1 MSDKSAKPFSLPV
14 LLDRFK
20 TTVDGVGHSL
30 LGPDFEGFVDQ
41 EIRDVTAQMK
51 LAKERRNEAK
61 ANLLSATAKLAQI
74 KEDLKEQEEQAL
86 KLLRGHR
93 KGKAREVAASIAAVL
108 AVRPDWE
115 TRLEQ
120 AIAAERQHQL
130 AWDQLDRRLKLLK
143 LKLGAYKASANLQR
157 TQASLLRQPGA
168 APAMPET
175 ALKSAQ
181 RLRQTT
187 APSPAPEPEASHPV
201 TETADQ
207 VLQRL
212 EAVLKKSARSSRKS
226 STGKSA

>member
-51 LAKERRNEAK
+51 LAKERRDEAK
-61 ANLLSATAKLAQI
+61 ANRLSATAKLAQI

-93 KGKAREVAASIAAVL
+93 KSKARDVAADIAAIL
-108 AVRPDWE
+108 KVRPDWE
-115 TRLEQ
+115 ARLDQ
-120 AIAAERQHQL
+120 AILAERQHQL
-130 AWDQLDRRLKLLK
+130 DWDQFDRRLKLLK

-175 ALKSAQ
+175 ALKLAQ

-187 APSPAPEPEASHPV
+187 APSPAPEPEPKRPA
-201 TETADQ
+201 TETPDQ

-212 EAVLKKSARSSRKS
+212 EAVLKKPARSTRKTS
-226 STGKSA
+226 SGKSA

>member
-1 MSDKSAKPFSLPV
+1 MSDKPSKPFSLPALV
-14 LLDRFK
+14 ERFK
-20 TTVDGVGHSL
+20 TTVDEVGHSL
-30 LGPDFEGFVDQ
+30 LGPNFEGFLDQ
-41 EIRDVTAQMK
+41 DIRDVTAQMK
-51 LAKERRNEAK
+51 LAKERKEEAK
-61 ANLLSATAKLAQI
+61 ANRLSAITQLASLKEKLAG
-74 KEDLKEQEEQAL
+74 QEEQAL

-93 KGKAREVAASIAAVL
+93 KSKAREVASAIAETL
-108 AVRPDWE
+108 SMRSDWE
-115 TRLEQ
+115 ARLER
-120 AIAAERQHQL
+120 ATAAERQHQL
-130 AWDQLDRRLKLLK
+130 DSEQLERRLKLLK
-143 LKLGAYKASANLQR
+143 LKLGAYKASATLQR

-187 APSPAPEPEASHPV
+187 APSPAPEPEASRPV

-212 EAVLKKSARSSRKS
+212 EAVLKKPARSSRKS

>member
-1 MSDKSAKPFSLPV
+1 MSDKSTKAFSLPV
-14 LLDRFK
+14 LVDRLK
-20 TTVDGVGHSL
+20 STVDGVGHSL

-51 LAKERRNEAK
+51 LAKERREEAK
-61 ANLLSATAKLAQI
+61 ANRLSATTKLAHI
-74 KEDLKEQEEQAL
+74 KDHLKEQEEQA
-86 KLLRGHR
+86 
-93 KGKAREVAASIAAVL
+93 
-108 AVRPDWE
+108 
-115 TRLEQ
+115 
-120 AIAAERQHQL
+120 
-130 AWDQLDRRLKLLK
+130 LKLLK

-187 APSPAPEPEASHPV
+187 APSPAPEPEPSRPA
-201 TETADQ
+201 TETTDQ

-212 EAVLKKSARSSRKS
+212 EAILKKPARSSRKS
-226 STGKSA
+226 ASGKSA